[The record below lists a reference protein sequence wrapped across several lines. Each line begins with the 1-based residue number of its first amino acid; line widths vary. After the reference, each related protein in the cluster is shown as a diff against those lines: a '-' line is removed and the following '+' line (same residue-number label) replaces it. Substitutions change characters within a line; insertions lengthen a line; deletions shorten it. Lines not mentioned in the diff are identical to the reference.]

1 MMVIKL
7 TTGSLTLNKSKNITT
22 SHLGLNKLNSTERQV
37 PFSNEYSSR
46 TIIHLAENHINFR
59 YFENLD
65 LFKDYNGIAEYK
77 ELDVTSWLW
86 PNYIY
91 DIQGWDP
98 ENSTFLLQDFYT
110 IKVAENNPQN
120 FTYL

>member
-1 MMVIKL
+1 M
-7 TTGSLTLNKSKNITT
+7 NITAIQ
-22 SHLGLNKLNSTERQV
+22 E
-37 PFSNEYSSR
+37 PFSNEYLGE
-46 TIIHLAENHINFR
+46 TTIHLAENHINFR
-59 YFENLD
+59 YFDNLD

-86 PNYIY
+86 PNYID

-98 ENSTFLLQDFYT
+98 EKPTFLLQNSYS

-120 FTYL
+120 LTYL

>member
-1 MMVIKL
+1 MQFSFSSGYSNQ
-7 TTGSLTLNKSKNITT
+7 TT
-22 SHLGLNKLNSTERQV
+22 
-37 PFSNEYSSR
+37 
-46 TIIHLAENHINFR
+46 IHLAENHINFK
-59 YFENLD
+59 YFDNLD

-91 DIQGWDP
+91 DIQSWDP
-98 ENSTFLLQDFYT
+98 ENPPFLLQNSYS

-120 FTYL
+120 LTYL